1 MSGFFILEKF
11 KYYFCCTIK
20 KKFMKNIFLGLIS
33 IFAFISVNAQ
43 SKISQ
48 GFVIDSIT
56 LSYIH
61 GVRID
66 NLNNKYKARTNQY
79 GRFGIQA
86 SVGDRLQFSAPGYEP
101 FILDYSTFYYE
112 QDTMRIILKP
122 VVTTMEDV
130 VVSTYSYVDY
140 QRDSV
145 DRRQEFVAANGT
157 LKKTFDNNNSGVG
170 MGISIDNL
178 FSRRE
183 KRKKKAYRLFEEME
197 QQEYIRFRYNPVLVH
212 SLTGLEGEA
221 LSNFIFKTQPD
232 YNWLRKHTTRE
243 DMLYYINE
251 QMKKMK
257 N

>member
-1 MSGFFILEKF
+1 M
-11 KYYFCCTIK
+11 KY
-20 KKFMKNIFLGLIS
+20 IFLSVFSFFFFSS
-33 IFAFISVNAQ
+33 IHAQ
-43 SKISQ
+43 TKIAH

-86 SVGDRLQFSAPGYEP
+86 SVGNRLQFSAPGYEP
-101 FILDYSTFYYE
+101 YILNYSTFYHE

-122 VVTTMEDV
+122 IVTTMADV

-140 QRDSV
+140 QRDSLE
-145 DRRQEFVAANGT
+145 RREEFVAANGA
-157 LKKTFDNNNSGVG
+157 LKKTFDNSNSGVG
-170 MGISIDNL
+170 LGISIDNL

-183 KRKKKAYRLFEEME
+183 KRKRKAYQLFEEME
-197 QQEYIRFRYNPVLVH
+197 QQEYIRFRYNPILVH

-221 LSNFIFKTQPD
+221 LNNFIFKTQPD
-232 YNWLRKHTTRE
+232 YNWLRLHATRE

-251 QMKKMK
+251 QMKKIDK
-257 N
+257 L